1 MATVLLVDD
10 DVDLV
15 DAYRIVLEARGHTVV
30 SAGSAGEARELLAD
44 RRPDAVVSDVMME
57 TPTAGMELVRWIQQR
72 HAGLPVLML
81 SGVHEKTG
89 SPFRFEPDE
98 TWLPVLKFLDKPV
111 APKALAEEV
120 DRAVDTSDTDEDE

>member
-15 DAYRIVLEARGHTVV
+15 DAYRIVLETRGHDVL
-30 SAGSAGEARELLAD
+30 SANSAGEARELLAE

-57 TPTAGMELVRWIQQR
+57 TPTAGMELVRWIQDR

-111 APKALAEEV
+111 APQTLAEEV
-120 DRAVDTSDTDEDE
+120 DRAVAPGEGDEGE